1 MASNNFDTI
10 RKGGASRLDPNI
22 DGNLPTQGFSI

>member
-10 RKGGASRLDPNI
+10 RKGGASRLDPNT
-22 DGNLPTQGFSI
+22 DGNLQT